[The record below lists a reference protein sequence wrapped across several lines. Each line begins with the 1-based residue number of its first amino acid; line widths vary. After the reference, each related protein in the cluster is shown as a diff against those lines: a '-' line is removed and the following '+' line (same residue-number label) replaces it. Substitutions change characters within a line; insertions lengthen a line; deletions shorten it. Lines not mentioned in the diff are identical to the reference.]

1 MAKKYTVL
9 ETWIVNE
16 CKPEESTSAEQTFGR
31 MTQQSGGKLP
41 VIDVPLDF
49 RDENH
54 VMDEARVR
62 DFVSALPNAEKV
74 LGVGCGDGWPVLRI
88 APFFQSVVG
97 VDASQRRLDV
107 TTANAA
113 RLGLGNVAL
122 KCQSQT
128 KLEFKDAS
136 FDGAVAAYSIE
147 QATDPYAA
155 LREVFRVLKPGGRFR
170 ILFESYDQRDK
181 GVAERVFVT
190 ENEDC
195 LGFHYVLTHNPPPWE
210 RNYLVKFN
218 TAPETK
224 EAFKK
229 LADLIERIGPN
240 PALNPEVGIQFLEQ
254 NRAAI
259 TGSSWYELEHFT
271 SETMKQTLEE
281 MGFVGVRVCYSAA
294 TLAKTLWP
302 RVKESGLSESQV
314 RDLLAGLADVAVRF
328 EAPLGSGE
336 PVSAVKPS

>member
-16 CKPEESTSAEQTFGR
+16 CKPEESTSAEQTFDR
-31 MTQQSGGKLP
+31 LARQSGGKLP

-49 RDENH
+49 RDETH
-54 VMDEARVR
+54 VTDEARVR

-74 LGVGCGDGWPVLRI
+74 LDIGCGDGWPILRI

-97 VDASQRRLDV
+97 VDPSQRRIDV
-107 TTANAA
+107 TQANAA
-113 RLGLGNVAL
+113 RLGLGNVSL
-122 KCQSQT
+122 KCQSAD
-128 KLEFKDAS
+128 KLEFKDSS
-136 FDGAVAAYSIE
+136 FDGVVAASAVE
-147 QATDPYAA
+147 QSPDPYAA
-155 LREVFRVLKPGGRFR
+155 LREGFRVLKPGGRFR

-181 GVAERVFVT
+181 GISERVFIT
-190 ENEDC
+190 EAEDS

-218 TAPETK
+218 TAAETK

-240 PALNPEVGIQFLEQ
+240 PALNPEVGIQFLEL
-254 NRAAI
+254 NKAAI
-259 TGSSWYELEHFT
+259 AGASWYELEHFT

-281 MGFVGVRVCYSAA
+281 IGFVGVRVCYSAA
-294 TLAKTLWP
+294 TLAKTVWP
-302 RVKESGLSESQV
+302 KVKDAGLSESQV
-314 RDLLAGLADVAVRF
+314 KDLLAGLADVAVRL
-328 EAPLGSGE
+328 EAPNGSGE